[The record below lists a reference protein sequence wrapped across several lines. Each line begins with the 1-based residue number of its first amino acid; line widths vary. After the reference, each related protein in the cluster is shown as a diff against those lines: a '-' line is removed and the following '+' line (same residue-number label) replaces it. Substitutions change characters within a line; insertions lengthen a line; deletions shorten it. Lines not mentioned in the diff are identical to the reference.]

1 MTQSNCRRTGD
12 SRRGGFTLVE
22 LLVVI
27 GIIALLISILL
38 PALNAAK
45 ERANRVKCSS
55 NLRQIGQGLLL
66 YANDNKG
73 IYPRTPAVGGA
84 AVTLVFFTVPAATD
98 PFSAAGGSGGPVQNN
113 DVTAAMFLLIR
124 NADINP
130 EVFTCP
136 SSNQEKDTLG
146 GLSPIRRSNFQG
158 QQNLSY
164 SFANMYPNDLAIGK
178 GYKLNGNVPGDLA
191 ICADR
196 NDSPNAAAATAVNSA
211 SAASEQKK
219 WNSTNHEADGQ
230 NVLYNDGHCEWSN
243 SPFCGANKD
252 NIYSKAT
259 TAGGA
264 GQPLTQANPAANA
277 GYPNN
282 SANQDPNLDLDSI
295 LLPCKGAGFP

>member
-1 MTQSNCRRTGD
+1 MTQSNRRRT
-12 SRRGGFTLVE
+12 RGFTLVE

-73 IYPRTPAVGGA
+73 VYPRTKATTGA
-84 AVTLVFFTVPAATD
+84 AVTMVFFTPSPHPATTTPQD
-98 PFSAAGGSGGPVQNN
+98 PFGTTNAPTNN
-113 DVTAAMFLLIR
+113 DMTAPMFLLIR

-130 EVFTCP
+130 EVFVCP

-146 GLSPIRRSNFQG
+146 GQPPGNRVNFSG
-158 QQNLSY
+158 QANLSY
-164 SFANMYPNDLAIGK
+164 SFANLYPNDAAVGR
-178 GYKLNGNVPGDLA
+178 GYKLNGNVPADMA

-196 NDSPNAAAATAVNSA
+196 NDGDGGANIGVNSN

-219 WNSTNHEADGQ
+219 WNSKNHEQDGQ
-230 NVLYNDGHCEWSN
+230 NILFNDGHCEWSTTA
-243 SPFCGANKD
+243 FAGANKD
-252 NIYSKAT
+252 NIYSQAT
-259 TAGGA
+259 TTGTPP
-264 GQPLTQANPAANA
+264 QQANPAANA
-277 GYPNN
+277 AYPT
-282 SANQDPNLDLDSI
+282 AATGQEPKLDLDTI
-295 LLPCKGAGFP
+295 LLPAKGAGLP